1 MGAVVRRLPTESSAP
16 DVGAF
21 VGERLPILAQLAHP
35 LREYS
40 LNSSYGSYN
49 SPGTLIATNPKFD
62 AQ

>member
-1 MGAVVRRLPTESSAP
+1 MGA
-16 DVGAF
+16 
-21 VGERLPILAQLAHP
+21 H
-35 LREYS
+35 S